1 MLKTLYYIYFF
12 IIAVPLLL
20 VSTVLA
26 SLLTSVG
33 SIIFGGK
40 WWGYYPPKIWAKL
53 FCILTLVSVK
63 VEGREKF
70 DKRQSYVFVANHQ
83 GAYDIFA
90 IYGYLGH
97 NFKWMMKKSLEKI
110 PFVGFACKRAGHIFV
125 DNSGVGAVK
134 STMREAEKMLK
145 GGMSI
150 VVFPEGSRTK
160 TGKMNR
166 FKRGAFLL
174 AQEFS
179 LPIVPITIN
188 GAFDVMPR
196 TSLLPFCGSITLKIH
211 DAIVAP
217 SDEADIKNKMAEAYA
232 AVYEGLDDKYKDL
245 EPVS

>member
-1 MLKTLYYIYFF
+1 MKLLYDLYQLC
-12 IIAVPLLL
+12 IALPLLL
-20 VSTVLA
+20 
-26 SLLTSVG
+26 LLTILTALTTTIG
-33 SIIFGGK
+33 SMLGGAHF
-40 WWGYYPPKIWAKL
+40 WGYYPAKIWSRLICYLL
-53 FCILTLVSVK
+53 FLPVH
-63 VEGREKF
+63 VEGREKLH
-70 DKRQSYVFVANHQ
+70 RHTSYVFVPNHQ
-83 GAYDIFA
+83 GAFDIFLV
-90 IYGYLGH
+90 YGFL
-97 NFKWMMKKSLEKI
+97 NRPFKWMMKKSLEKI
-110 PFVGFACKRAGHIFV
+110 PFVGFACKRAGHILV

-160 TGKMNR
+160 TGKMSR
-166 FKRGAFLL
+166 FKCGAFRL

-217 SDEADIKNKMAEAYA
+217 VDDADVKNKMAEAYA
-232 AVYEGLDDKYKDL
+232 AVYEGLDDK
-245 EPVS
+245 